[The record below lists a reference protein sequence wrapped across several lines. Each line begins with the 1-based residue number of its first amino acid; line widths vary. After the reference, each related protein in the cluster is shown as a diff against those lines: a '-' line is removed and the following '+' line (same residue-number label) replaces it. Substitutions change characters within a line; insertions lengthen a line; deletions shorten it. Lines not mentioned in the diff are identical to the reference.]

1 MANVIEI
8 QGVEKSFVVG
18 LKKKKKVLHSLQL
31 NVPGGAIYGFLG
43 PNGAGKS
50 TTIKL
55 LLNFMNADKGDL
67 KLFGNPITSV
77 DNKKRIGYLSEYP
90 CFYSQITV
98 METLLF
104 AGRLCGLSADV
115 LRQRA
120 MPLLRRVNLHDAATL
135 RVAACSKG
143 MQQRLGLA
151 SALIHDPELLILDEP
166 MSGLDPIG
174 RHLVRELIL
183 ELRDQG
189 KTIFFSTHILSDIEN
204 LCDQV
209 GLVHKG
215 RMLFQGALKEFTKGR
230 PLEEVF
236 LSMVQEQ

>member
-1 MANVIEI
+1 MPEGSI
-8 QGVEKSFVVG
+8 F
-18 LKKKKKVLHSLQL
+18 
-31 NVPGGAIYGFLG
+31 GFLG

-55 LLNFMNADKGDL
+55 LLRFLHADQGRL
-67 KLFGNPITSV
+67 TIFGSPVTAEN
-77 DNKKRIGYLSEYP
+77 NKKRIGYLSEYP

-98 METLLF
+98 LETLLF
-104 AGRLCGLSADV
+104 AGRLCGLPPDLLKA
-115 LRQRA
+115 RA
-120 MPLLRRVNLHDAATL
+120 MPLLRRVNLQDAATL

-151 SALIHDPELLILDEP
+151 AALIHDPELLILDEP

-174 RHLVRELIL
+174 RHLVSQLIL
-183 ELRDQG
+183 ELHSQG

-204 LCDQV
+204 LCDHI

-215 RMLFQGALKEFTKGR
+215 RMLYQGELKTFTKDV
-230 PLEEVF
+230 PLEQAF